1 MWITF
6 CILFFVQFIIGAFLS
21 DKFLLTGKLHIPV
34 PFVIIAGAIYR
45 GEINFMVILYFTT
58 ILLTGGIWCSHLCY
72 FGGFDFLSARCAKK
86 NKPLPIS
93 YRTIWSIKLTISA
106 LIFGGAF
113 MMRYFNNTIYL
124 FTIIAIIITIE
135 IGLILL
141 SRYHSKMIHC
151 TLFCPIGTL
160 TSILKGMNPL
170 RVKIDESQCT
180 KCQKCVSECRYSAV
194 DKESISKG
202 EVRLNCTQCGDCMS
216 ACNHNALHYK
226 IVGLDKKTSRI
237 VFKIVMIIFYM
248 IFVSVAMV

>member
-1 MWITF
+1 MAITIILSIAKLKAGFTILLADRFYDGAGWVQIIAAAFIGVLLFQKTLHTKDYAKLRSRMWITF

-141 SRYHSKMIHC
+141 SRYHSKMIH
-151 TLFCPIGTL
+151 
-160 TSILKGMNPL
+160 
-170 RVKIDESQCT
+170 
-180 KCQKCVSECRYSAV
+180 
-194 DKESISKG
+194 
-202 EVRLNCTQCGDCMS
+202 
-216 ACNHNALHYK
+216 
-226 IVGLDKKTSRI
+226 
-237 VFKIVMIIFYM
+237 
-248 IFVSVAMV
+248 